1 MQSSQVTEIA
11 ATLEAERNTDS
22 ETELTLVSLHDY
34 VSKAMTEKLAEM
46 ECEGWVDIRHRKIL
60 KCLAAELKMRKAKTS
75 FVVAKQGSAA
85 QKLCHE
91 AMRLAKLGTTGTRT
105 REIELDIPPVYT
117 CKETGKKPSI
127 RVSEKSRHRHW
138 NLDHRRNTN

>member
-46 ECEGWVDIRHRKIL
+46 EREGWVDIRHRKIL
-60 KCLAAELKMRKAKTS
+60 KCLAAELKMCKAKTS

-105 REIELDIPPVYT
+105 REIELDIPAGSRL
-117 CKETGKKPSI
+117 TGICLQGNRQKTFYKGI
-127 RVSEKSRHRHW
+127 
-138 NLDHRRNTN
+138 